1 MTIANLA
8 SHAPRAYELLHR
20 IGLEPRRSRAIRAA
34 SCAGWIGVGMAVGS
48 GLTLLL
54 TPRSGSEMRERLGE
68 RAKRARDHAVT
79 NGSDPADRA
88 STAQTPSSETRPS
101 I

>member
-8 SHAPRAYELLHR
+8 RLAGGAQLLHR
-20 IGLEPRRSRAIRAA
+20 IGLEPRRSRAIRTA

-48 GLTLLL
+48 GLALLL
-54 TPRSGSEMRERLGE
+54 TPRSGPEMRERLGE
-68 RAKRARDHAVT
+68 RVTRSGDSAAT

-88 STAQTPSSETRPS
+88 SAAQESSSDFRPLL
-101 I
+101 